1 MSAILE
7 TQEITE
13 TRNGKTSIHRVGP
26 QVVKC
31 ALLILFATLAFIFS
45 IIAMSGKSWVNGEYG
60 VDVGLFNVYGE
71 YFAGCKYQYTK
82 RTAQPEL

>member
-13 TRNGKTSIHRVGP
+13 TRNGKTSVHRVGP

-31 ALLILFATLAFIFS
+31 VLLIVFATLAFIFS
-45 IIAMSGKSWVNGEYG
+45 IIAMSGKSWVKGEVGLNNNGGEY
-60 VDVGLFNVYGE
+60 V
-71 YFAGCKYQYTK
+71 AGCKYQ
-82 RTAQPEL
+82 